1 MFHGINSIT
10 LEKKNVLL
18 FNSYSKTGSKV
29 LSNHYPCHLEY
40 GGHSFHSTE
49 QLFYCLRLSEFP
61 ESQEEIMQCPDAKAV
76 KKNGDLLIKR
86 HKINLS
92 AETEVR
98 LLRFCIQLKYIQCP
112 EFKNFLL
119 QHPTE
124 RLVEYAPWG
133 DNTYGM
139 VDTDESNKW
148 NWYKGEVAGQ
158 NVCGRLIM
166 EVRNSAQE
174 GDIIPTPPAGAKLF
188 GNSVK

>member
-1 MFHGINSIT
+1 
-10 LEKKNVLL
+10 
-18 FNSYSKTGSKV
+18 
-29 LSNHYPCHLEY
+29 
-40 GGHSFHSTE
+40 
-49 QLFYCLRLSEFP
+49 
-61 ESQEEIMQCPDAKAV
+61 MQCPDAKAV